1 MAVPI
6 TSLYTAAIILIA
18 VVLIV
23 HVIRARS
30 AGKVWLG
37 EGGDEGVIRAMRS
50 QANLV
55 ETAPFA
61 LLAMLL
67 LELNGMPSWF
77 LHSYGI
83 LLVLARISHPI
94 GMSNKYPKMPF
105 RMLGASVTSLL
116 LLVAVLALIGQQFIA

>member
-1 MAVPI
+1 MAAPI
-6 TSLYTAAIILIA
+6 TSLYAAAIILIA
-18 VVLIV
+18 VVLIAN
-23 HVIRARS
+23 VIKART

-37 EGGDEGVIRAMRS
+37 EGSDEGVIRAMRS

-67 LELNGMPSWF
+67 LELNGMSGWL
-77 LHSYGI
+77 LHLYGI
-83 LLVLARISHPI
+83 VLVLARIAHPI

-105 RMLGASVTSLL
+105 RMVGASATTM
-116 LLVAVLALIGQQFIA
+116 LLVVAGLALVGQQLVG